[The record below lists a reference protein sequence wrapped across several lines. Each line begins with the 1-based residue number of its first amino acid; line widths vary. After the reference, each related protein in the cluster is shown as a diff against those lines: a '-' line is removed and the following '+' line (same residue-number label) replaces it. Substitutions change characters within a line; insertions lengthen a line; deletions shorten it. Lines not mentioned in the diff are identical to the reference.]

1 MPVDH
6 QRIRSN
12 GWRQGRVFCKADTE
26 AITGKIPDNSRLVLV
41 SHDCDIVHAGH
52 DEPYVELCI
61 ARQLKDGPD
70 GLYRWARHPRRLDIE
85 IQIDSAGVGFC
96 IESSARRFIERAKLQ
111 GIAPDQTAT
120 IHTRELTQLSIWLGK
135 RYTRVALPDA
145 FNERRRKTRDR
156 VKRVLRRNS
165 QHISGLMVALQPKG
179 ELKAGQNYEI
189 HLVALMLIDDFNSV
203 DRRGQITDAVEEIAH
218 HLQECDGIEVVD
230 SEVRSEAQFTL
241 HDARY
246 FVELSFDDLSLRE
259 NPQHP
264 RLP

>member
-26 AITGKIPDNSRLVLV
+26 AITEKIPDNSRLVLV

-52 DEPYVELCI
+52 NEPYVELCI
-61 ARQLKDGPD
+61 ARQLKDGLN

-96 IESSARRFIERAKLQ
+96 IESSTRRFIERAKLE
-111 GIAPDQTAT
+111 GIAPDETAT

-145 FNERRRKTRDR
+145 FNERWHKTQDR
-156 VKRVLRRNS
+156 VKRVLRRHS
-165 QHISGLMVALQPKG
+165 QYISGLMVALQPKG
-179 ELKAGQNYEI
+179 ELRSGQNYEI
-189 HLVALMLIDDFNSV
+189 HLVALMLIGDFNSL
-203 DRRGQITDAVEEIAH
+203 DRRGQITDAVGEIAH
-218 HLQECDGIEVVD
+218 HLQECDGIEVID

-241 HDARY
+241 HDARH